1 LDHIPCP
8 FDGVPLD
15 PRHQKTDQ
23 LLETEYP
30 LNLKQQEGIE
40 FTPQATGSMKKFGYN
55 RKTTWA
61 EPSKIYVP
69 YNLNPKSQ
77 DDIYLKHFRGANGGG
92 LEEGALGNFR
102 RAGAT
107 LRETGLI
114 MDGVSAFGN
123 NSNSQLINVKAFG
136 IKDENILETPKQ
148 TNGSPVRRKFI
159 DINDLSAQTY
169 TGAMRGVFCG
179 TMRAKGP
186 QNDDQFSQ
194 TAGDNP
200 ITLSWGDVPQTS
212 QRQGK
217 SFLRIDAKYL
227 DNNSFSSPNLQP
239 ISKGSAFI
247 NKETAR
253 ERNIVKISERL
264 NQRKQVLEK
273 YDWEGFQDVAWKV
286 QRKSRTQGM
295 NIRAKID
302 NELDTPPQV
311 AL

>member
-1 LDHIPCP
+1 LEYIPNP

-15 PRHQKTDQ
+15 PRHQKTDES
-23 LLETEYP
+23 LETQYP
-30 LNLKQQEGIE
+30 LNLKQQEGIK
-40 FTPQATGSMKKFGYN
+40 FTPRPTGSMKKLGYN
-55 RKTTWA
+55 ITTTSA
-61 EPSKIYVP
+61 EPSKISMP

-77 DDIYLKHFRGANGGG
+77 DDIYLKHFRSANGVG

-102 RAGAT
+102 RTGST
-107 LRETGLI
+107 LRETGSI
-114 MDGVSAFGN
+114 IDGLTAFCN

-136 IKDENILETPKQ
+136 IKGENFLETPKED
-148 TNGSPVRRKFI
+148 NGSPVRRKFI
-159 DINDLSAQTY
+159 NINDRSARTY
-169 TGAMRGVFCG
+169 TGAMHGVFSA
-179 TMRAKGP
+179 TKRAKRP
-186 QNDDQFSQ
+186 RNDDQFSQ
-194 TAGDNP
+194 TARDNP

-217 SFLRIDAKYL
+217 SFLRKDSKNF

-239 ISKGSAFI
+239 VSKGSALI
-247 NKETAR
+247 NKENPR

-273 YDWEGFQDVAWKV
+273 YDWEGFQDIAWKV

-295 NIRAKID
+295 NSRANID
-302 NELDTPPQV
+302 NESDTPPHV